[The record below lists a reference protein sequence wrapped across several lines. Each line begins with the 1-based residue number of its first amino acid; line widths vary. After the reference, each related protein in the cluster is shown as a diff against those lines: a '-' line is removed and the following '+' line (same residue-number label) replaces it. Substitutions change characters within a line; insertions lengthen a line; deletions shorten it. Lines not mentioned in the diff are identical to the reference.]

1 MLYIKARLS
10 NDSSV
15 TVESGVT
22 DQEIDETIHSP
33 KPGLLSQK
41 TRRNYDEFIKF
52 IDFTIINQ
60 PSRVSTSSRTAIDQS
75 KMEEMLALFR
85 NSRALKRAAEEV

>member
-33 KPGLLSQK
+33 KPGLFSQK